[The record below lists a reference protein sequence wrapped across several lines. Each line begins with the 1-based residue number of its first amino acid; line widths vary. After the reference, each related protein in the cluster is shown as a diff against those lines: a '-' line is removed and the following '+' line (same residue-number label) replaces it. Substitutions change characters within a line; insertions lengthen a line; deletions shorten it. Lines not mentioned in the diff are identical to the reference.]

1 MLEGLIYFLFNN
13 LADLILVVYGECE
26 NCSFLEK
33 QAVAHV
39 YLNRLESDYKFRSVE
54 EDFKGYTRE
63 MKITNKLE
71 REAFKE
77 SVKASLRAVYD
88 HFVNLKDPTNGAIF
102 FALKEK
108 YGNIDMSKI
117 FGVNVEP
124 VELPNNF
131 KHMFFRIK

>member
-77 SVKASLRAVYD
+77 SVQAALRAIYD
-88 HFVNLKDPTNGAIF
+88 HYVSQKDLTDGAVF

-117 FGVNVEP
+117 FGVEVEP
-124 VELPNNF
+124 VEISNNF